1 MKKRS
6 VLAMALASA
15 MVFSMTACGGSGST
29 ASEAPAADSGSSAPA
44 EAAASA
50 APESSATDEASAA
63 SETSEASAAGEDAI
77 PENEISGDPSKADS
91 FVVWAWNTDFVTL
104 EDLLVQK
111 YPELKDRL
119 VFVNCGG
126 SNYYQDK
133 IDALLNDPSNELYP
147 DMMLLEVGYVQKYV
161 QSDYL
166 MSLSDLGITDADVKD
181 QFEYN
186 IALGSDANGVQKAS
200 FWQATPGCIQVR
212 ADLAE
217 KYLGTT
223 GQAELEKTF
232 SSWDSILEAA
242 KKVND
247 ASGGKVKLF
256 SGYDD
261 LKYIYLNGA
270 RKVGWYD
277 DNDVIQMDDAMAE
290 YMDYAK
296 DLYDQDLTFNT
307 TMWGT
312 DWAALKD
319 GDGENSEACIA
330 FAGCPWY
337 TYWCLT
343 DTWDKNTILVDAPV
357 QFYWGGTGL
366 AATAECSDKDVAAE
380 IIKACTCD
388 AEFMTDIYKANGD
401 FVNNQSAIK
410 DIVANDVK
418 GTSTFSLYGDQNI
431 PEFFST
437 RGQGVDVSL
446 VKAEDM
452 TINES
457 LFPAAVTSYA
467 TGEVDKDT
475 AIKNFKD
482 SVHDTYSYLKVE

>member
-1 MKKRS
+1 MKKKS
-6 VLAMALASA
+6 VLAVLLASA
-15 MVFSMTACGGSGST
+15 MALSMTACGGSSS
-29 ASEAPAADSGSSAPA
+29 AAESKAEPSVPAEASASAAVSEAP
-44 EAAASA
+44 
-50 APESSATDEASAA
+50 EASAA
-63 SETSEASAAGEDAI
+63 EESEAEAPAE
-77 PENEISGDPSKADS
+77 ENAVPDNEVTGDPSADNA
-91 FVVWAWNTDFVTL
+91 FVIWAWNTDFVTL

-126 SNYYQDK
+126 SGYYQDK
-133 IDALLNDPSNELYP
+133 IDALLTDPSNDLYP

-166 MSLSDLGITDADVKD
+166 MSLADLGITEADTKD
-181 QFEYN
+181 QFAYN
-186 IALGSDANGVQKAS
+186 IALGSDAAGVQKAS

-223 GQAELEKTF
+223 DQAELEKTF

-242 KKVND
+242 KTVNE

-261 LKYIYLNGA
+261 LKYIYLNGS

-277 DNDVIQMDDAMAE
+277 DNDVIQMDEAMAE

-296 DLYDQDLTFNT
+296 ELYDQDLTFNT

-319 GDGENSEACIA
+319 GDGETSEACIA
-330 FAGCPWY
+330 FSGCPWY

-343 DTWDKNTILVDAPV
+343 DTWNNNTILVDAPV

-366 AATAECSDKDVAAE
+366 AATAECSDKDVAAQ

-388 AEFMTDIYKANGD
+388 AEFMTEIYKANGD

-410 DIVANDVK
+410 TIVADGIK
-418 GTSTFSLYGDQNI
+418 GTSTFTLYGDQSI

-452 TINES
+452 TINET

-475 AIKNFKD
+475 AIQNFKN

>member
-1 MKKRS
+1 
-6 VLAMALASA
+6 MAL
-15 MVFSMTACGGSGST
+15 SMTACGGSS
-29 ASEAPAADSGSSAPA
+29 SAAESKAEPSAPA
-44 EAAASA
+44 EASASA
-50 APESSATDEASAA
+50 AVSEAPEASAA
-63 SETSEASAAGEDAI
+63 EESEAEAPAE
-77 PENEISGDPSKADS
+77 ENAVPDNEVTGDPSADNA
-91 FVVWAWNTDFVTL
+91 FVIWAWNTDFVTL

-126 SNYYQDK
+126 SGYYQDK
-133 IDALLNDPSNELYP
+133 IDALLTDPSNDLYP

-166 MSLSDLGITDADVKD
+166 MSLADLGITEADTKD
-181 QFEYN
+181 QFAYN
-186 IALGSDANGVQKAS
+186 IALGSDAAGVQKAS

-223 GQAELEKTF
+223 DQAELEKTF

-242 KKVND
+242 KTVNE

-261 LKYIYLNGA
+261 LKYIYLNGS

-277 DNDVIQMDDAMAE
+277 DNDVIQMDEAMAE

-296 DLYDQDLTFNT
+296 ELYDQDLTFNT

-319 GDGENSEACIA
+319 GDGETSEACIA
-330 FAGCPWY
+330 FSGCPWY

-343 DTWDKNTILVDAPV
+343 DTWNNNTILVDAPV

-366 AATAECSDKDVAAE
+366 AATAECSDKDVAAQ

-388 AEFMTDIYKANGD
+388 AEFMTEIYKANGD

-410 DIVANDVK
+410 TIVADGIK
-418 GTSTFSLYGDQNI
+418 GTSTFTLYGDQSI

-452 TINES
+452 TINET

-475 AIKNFKD
+475 AIQNFKN

>member
-1 MKKRS
+1 MKKKS
-6 VLAMALASA
+6 VLAVLLASA
-15 MVFSMTACGGSGST
+15 MALSMTACGGSS
-29 ASEAPAADSGSSAPA
+29 SAAESKAEPSAPA
-44 EAAASA
+44 EASASA
-50 APESSATDEASAA
+50 AVSEAPEASAA
-63 SETSEASAAGEDAI
+63 EESEAEAPAE
-77 PENEISGDPSKADS
+77 ENAVPDNEVTGDPSADNA
-91 FVVWAWNTDFVTL
+91 FVIWAWNTDFVTL

-126 SNYYQDK
+126 SGYYQDK
-133 IDALLNDPSNELYP
+133 IDALLTDPSNDLYP

-166 MSLSDLGITDADVKD
+166 MSLADLGITEADTKD
-181 QFEYN
+181 QFAYN
-186 IALGSDANGVQKAS
+186 IALGSDAAGVQKAS

-223 GQAELEKTF
+223 DQAELEKTF
-232 SSWDSILEAA
+232 SSWESILEAA
-242 KKVND
+242 KTVNE

-261 LKYIYLNGA
+261 LKYIYLNGS

-277 DNDVIQMDDAMAE
+277 DNDVIQMDEAMAE

-296 DLYDQDLTFNT
+296 ELYDQDLTFNT

-330 FAGCPWY
+330 FSGCPWY

-343 DTWDKNTILVDAPV
+343 DTWNNNTILVDAPV

-366 AATAECSDKDVAAE
+366 AATAECSDKDVAAQ

-388 AEFMTDIYKANGD
+388 AEFMTEIYKANGD

-410 DIVANDVK
+410 TIVADGIK
-418 GTSTFSLYGDQNI
+418 GTSTFTLYGDQNI

-452 TINES
+452 TINET

-475 AIKNFKD
+475 AIQNFKN

>member
-1 MKKRS
+1 MKKKS
-6 VLAMALASA
+6 VLAVLLASA
-15 MVFSMTACGGSGST
+15 MALSMTACGGSS
-29 ASEAPAADSGSSAPA
+29 SAAESKAEPSAPA
-44 EAAASA
+44 EASASA
-50 APESSATDEASAA
+50 AVSEAPEASAA
-63 SETSEASAAGEDAI
+63 EESEAEAPAE
-77 PENEISGDPSKADS
+77 ENAVPDNEVTGDPSADNA
-91 FVVWAWNTDFVTL
+91 FVIWAWNTDFVTL

-126 SNYYQDK
+126 SGYYQDK
-133 IDALLNDPSNELYP
+133 IDALLTDPSNDLYP

-166 MSLSDLGITDADVKD
+166 MSLADLGITEADTKD
-181 QFEYN
+181 QFAYN
-186 IALGSDANGVQKAS
+186 IALGSDAAGVQKAS

-223 GQAELEKTF
+223 DQAELEKTF

-242 KKVND
+242 KTVNE

-261 LKYIYLNGA
+261 LKYIYLNGS

-277 DNDVIQMDDAMAE
+277 DNDVIQMDEAMAE

-296 DLYDQDLTFNT
+296 ELYDQDLTFNT

-330 FAGCPWY
+330 FSGCPWY

-343 DTWDKNTILVDAPV
+343 DTWNNNTILVDAPV

-366 AATAECSDKDVAAE
+366 AATAECSDKDVAAQ

-388 AEFMTDIYKANGD
+388 AEFMTEIYKANGD

-410 DIVANDVK
+410 TIVADGIK
-418 GTSTFSLYGDQNI
+418 GTSTFTLYGDQSI

-452 TINES
+452 TINET

-475 AIKNFKD
+475 AIQNFKN

>member
-1 MKKRS
+1 MKKKS
-6 VLAMALASA
+6 VLAVLLASA
-15 MVFSMTACGGSGST
+15 MALSMTACGGSS
-29 ASEAPAADSGSSAPA
+29 SAAESKAEPSAPA
-44 EAAASA
+44 EASASA
-50 APESSATDEASAA
+50 AVSEAPEASAA
-63 SETSEASAAGEDAI
+63 EESEAEAPAEENAVPD
-77 PENEISGDPSKADS
+77 NEITGDPSADNA
-91 FVVWAWNTDFVTL
+91 FVIWAWNTDFVTL

-126 SNYYQDK
+126 SGYYQDK
-133 IDALLNDPSNELYP
+133 IDALLTDPSNDLYP

-166 MSLSDLGITDADVKD
+166 MSLADLGITEADTKD
-181 QFEYN
+181 QFAYN
-186 IALGSDANGVQKAS
+186 IALGSDAAGVQKAS

-223 GQAELEKTF
+223 DQAELEKTF

-242 KKVND
+242 KTVNE

-261 LKYIYLNGA
+261 LKYIYLNGS

-277 DNDVIQMDDAMAE
+277 DNDVIQMDEAMAE

-296 DLYDQDLTFNT
+296 ELYDQDLTFNT

-319 GDGENSEACIA
+319 GDGETSEACIA
-330 FAGCPWY
+330 FSGCPWY

-343 DTWDKNTILVDAPV
+343 DTWNNNTILVDAPV

-366 AATAECSDKDVAAE
+366 AATAECSDKDVAAQ

-388 AEFMTDIYKANGD
+388 AEFMTEIYKANGD

-410 DIVANDVK
+410 TIVADGIK
-418 GTSTFSLYGDQNI
+418 GTSTFTLYGDQSI

-452 TINES
+452 TINET

-475 AIKNFKD
+475 AIQNFKN

>member
-1 MKKRS
+1 MKKKS
-6 VLAMALASA
+6 VLAVLLASA
-15 MVFSMTACGGSGST
+15 MALSMTACGGSS
-29 ASEAPAADSGSSAPA
+29 SAAESKAEPSAPA
-44 EAAASA
+44 EASASA
-50 APESSATDEASAA
+50 AVSEAPEASAA
-63 SETSEASAAGEDAI
+63 EESEAEAPAE
-77 PENEISGDPSKADS
+77 ENAVPDNEVTGDPSADNA
-91 FVVWAWNTDFVTL
+91 FVIWAWNTDFVTL

-126 SNYYQDK
+126 SGYYQDK
-133 IDALLNDPSNELYP
+133 IDALLTDPSNDLYP

-166 MSLSDLGITDADVKD
+166 MSLADLGITEADTKD
-181 QFEYN
+181 QFAYN
-186 IALGSDANGVQKAS
+186 IALGSDAAGVQKAS

-223 GQAELEKTF
+223 DQAELEKTF

-242 KKVND
+242 KTVNE

-261 LKYIYLNGA
+261 LKYIYLNGS

-277 DNDVIQMDDAMAE
+277 DNDVIQMDEAMAE

-296 DLYDQDLTFNT
+296 ELYDQDLTFNT

-319 GDGENSEACIA
+319 GDGETSEACIA
-330 FAGCPWY
+330 FSGCPWY

-343 DTWDKNTILVDAPV
+343 DTWNNNTILVDAPV

-366 AATAECSDKDVAAE
+366 AATAECSDKDVAAQ

-388 AEFMTDIYKANGD
+388 AEFMTEIYKANGD

-410 DIVANDVK
+410 TIVADGIK
-418 GTSTFSLYGDQNI
+418 GTSTFTLYGDQNI

-452 TINES
+452 TINET

-475 AIKNFKD
+475 AIQNFKN

>member
-1 MKKRS
+1 MKKKS
-6 VLAMALASA
+6 VLAVLLASA
-15 MVFSMTACGGSGST
+15 MALSMTACGSSSST
-29 ASEAPAADSGSSAPA
+29 ATDASETP
-44 EAAASA
+44 
-50 APESSATDEASAA
+50 EASAA
-63 SETSEASAAGEDAI
+63 VSAASEASEAAEAETSEAEEAEAEEDAI
-77 PENEISGDPSKADS
+77 PDNDITGDPTADDA

-104 EDLLVQK
+104 EDLLVEK

-126 SNYYQDK
+126 SGYYQDK
-133 IDALLNDPSNELYP
+133 IDALLDDPTNDLYP
-147 DMMLLEVGYVQKYV
+147 DLMLLEVGYVQKYV

-166 MSLSDLGITDADVKD
+166 LSLADLGITEADTKD
-181 QFEYN
+181 QFAYN
-186 IALGSDANGVQKAS
+186 IALGSDSNGVQKAS
-200 FWQATPGCIQVR
+200 FWQATPGCIQIR

-223 GQAELEKTF
+223 DQAELEEIF

-242 KKVND
+242 KTVND

-270 RKVGWYD
+270 RSVGWYD
-277 DNDVIQMDDAMAE
+277 DNDVIQMDDAMSE

-296 DLYDQDLTFNT
+296 ELYDQDLTFNT

-319 GDGENSEACIA
+319 GDGETSEACIA

-343 DTWDKNTILVDAPV
+343 DTWDNNTILVDAPE

-366 AATAECSDKDVAAE
+366 AATTGCSDTSIAAE

-388 AEFMTDIYKANGD
+388 ADFMTEIYKANGD
-401 FVNNQSAIK
+401 FVNNQSAIST
-410 DIVANDVK
+410 IVADDIK
-418 GTSTFSLYGDQNI
+418 GTSTFSLYGDQSI

-446 VKAEDM
+446 VTAEDM
-452 TINES
+452 TINET

-475 AIKNFKD
+475 AIQNFKD
-482 SVHDTYSYLKVE
+482 SVHDTYSYLKTE

>member
-1 MKKRS
+1 MKKKS
-6 VLAMALASA
+6 VLAVLLASA
-15 MVFSMTACGGSGST
+15 MALSMTACGGSS
-29 ASEAPAADSGSSAPA
+29 SAAESKAEPSAPA
-44 EAAASA
+44 EASASA
-50 APESSATDEASAA
+50 AVSEAPEASAA
-63 SETSEASAAGEDAI
+63 EESEAEAPAEENAVPD
-77 PENEISGDPSKADS
+77 NEITGDPSADNA
-91 FVVWAWNTDFVTL
+91 FVIWAWNTDFVTL

-126 SNYYQDK
+126 SGYYQDK
-133 IDALLNDPSNELYP
+133 IDALLTDPSNDLYP

-166 MSLSDLGITDADVKD
+166 MSLADLGITEADTKD
-181 QFEYN
+181 QFAYN
-186 IALGSDANGVQKAS
+186 IALGSDAAGVQKAS
-200 FWQATPGCIQVR
+200 FWQATPGCIQVP

-223 GQAELEKTF
+223 DQAELEKTF

-242 KKVND
+242 KTVNE

-261 LKYIYLNGA
+261 LKYIYLNGS

-277 DNDVIQMDDAMAE
+277 DNDVIQMDEAMAE

-296 DLYDQDLTFNT
+296 ELYDQDLTFNT

-319 GDGENSEACIA
+319 GDGETSEACIA
-330 FAGCPWY
+330 FSGCPWY

-343 DTWDKNTILVDAPV
+343 DTWNNNTILVDAPV

-366 AATAECSDKDVAAE
+366 AATAECSDKDVAAQ

-388 AEFMTDIYKANGD
+388 AEFMTEIYKANGD

-410 DIVANDVK
+410 TIVADGIK
-418 GTSTFSLYGDQNI
+418 GTSTFTLYGDQSI

-452 TINES
+452 TINET

-475 AIKNFKD
+475 AIQNFKN

>member
-1 MKKRS
+1 MKKKS
-6 VLAMALASA
+6 VLAVLLASA
-15 MVFSMTACGGSGST
+15 MALSMTACGGSS
-29 ASEAPAADSGSSAPA
+29 SAAESKAEPSAPA
-44 EAAASA
+44 EASASA
-50 APESSATDEASAA
+50 AVSEAPEASAA
-63 SETSEASAAGEDAI
+63 EESEAEAPAE
-77 PENEISGDPSKADS
+77 ENAVPDNEVTGDPSADNA
-91 FVVWAWNTDFVTL
+91 FVIWAWNTDFVTL

-126 SNYYQDK
+126 SGYYQDK
-133 IDALLNDPSNELYP
+133 IDALLTDPSNDLYP

-166 MSLSDLGITDADVKD
+166 MSLADLGITEADTKD
-181 QFEYN
+181 QFAYN
-186 IALGSDANGVQKAS
+186 IALGSDADGVQKAS

-223 GQAELEKTF
+223 DQAELEKTF

-242 KKVND
+242 KTVNE

-261 LKYIYLNGA
+261 LKYIYLNGS

-277 DNDVIQMDDAMAE
+277 DNDVIQMDEAMAE

-296 DLYDQDLTFNT
+296 ELYDQDLTFNT

-319 GDGENSEACIA
+319 GDGETSEACIA
-330 FAGCPWY
+330 FSGCPWY

-343 DTWDKNTILVDAPV
+343 DTWNNNTILVDAPV

-366 AATAECSDKDVAAE
+366 AATAECSDKDVAAQ

-388 AEFMTDIYKANGD
+388 AEFMTEIYKANGD

-410 DIVANDVK
+410 TIVADGIK
-418 GTSTFSLYGDQNI
+418 GTSTFTLYGDQNI

-452 TINES
+452 TINET

-475 AIKNFKD
+475 AIQNFKN

>member
-1 MKKRS
+1 MKKKS
-6 VLAMALASA
+6 VLAVLLASA
-15 MVFSMTACGGSGST
+15 MALSMTACGGSS
-29 ASEAPAADSGSSAPA
+29 SAAESKAEPSAPA
-44 EAAASA
+44 EASASA
-50 APESSATDEASAA
+50 AVSEAPEASAA
-63 SETSEASAAGEDAI
+63 EESEAEAPAE
-77 PENEISGDPSKADS
+77 ENAVPDNEVTGDPSADNA
-91 FVVWAWNTDFVTL
+91 FVIWAWNTDFVTL

-126 SNYYQDK
+126 SGYYQDK
-133 IDALLNDPSNELYP
+133 IDALLTDPSNDLYP

-166 MSLSDLGITDADVKD
+166 MSLADLGITEADTKD
-181 QFEYN
+181 QFAYN
-186 IALGSDANGVQKAS
+186 IALGSDAAGVQKAS

-223 GQAELEKTF
+223 DQAELEKTF

-242 KKVND
+242 KTVNE

-261 LKYIYLNGA
+261 LKYIYLNGS

-296 DLYDQDLTFNT
+296 ELYDQDLTFNT

-319 GDGENSEACIA
+319 GDGETSEACIA
-330 FAGCPWY
+330 FSGCPWY

-343 DTWDKNTILVDAPV
+343 DTWNNNTILVDAPV

-366 AATAECSDKDVAAE
+366 AATAECSDKDVAAQ

-388 AEFMTDIYKANGD
+388 AEFMTEIYKANGD
-401 FVNNQSAIK
+401 FVNNQSAVK
-410 DIVANDVK
+410 TIVADGIK
-418 GTSTFSLYGDQNI
+418 GTSTFTLYGDQNI

-452 TINES
+452 TINET

-475 AIKNFKD
+475 AIQNFKN

>member
-1 MKKRS
+1 MKKKS
-6 VLAMALASA
+6 VLAVLLASA
-15 MVFSMTACGGSGST
+15 MALSMTACGGSS
-29 ASEAPAADSGSSAPA
+29 SAAESKAEPSAPA
-44 EAAASA
+44 EASASA
-50 APESSATDEASAA
+50 AVSEAPEASAA
-63 SETSEASAAGEDAI
+63 EESEAEAPAE
-77 PENEISGDPSKADS
+77 ENAVPDNEVTGDPSADNA
-91 FVVWAWNTDFVTL
+91 FVIWAWNTDFVTL

-126 SNYYQDK
+126 SGYYQDK
-133 IDALLNDPSNELYP
+133 IDALLTDPSNDLYP

-166 MSLSDLGITDADVKD
+166 MSLADLGITEADTKD
-181 QFEYN
+181 QFAYN
-186 IALGSDANGVQKAS
+186 IALGSDAAGVQKAS

-223 GQAELEKTF
+223 DQAELEKTF
-232 SSWDSILEAA
+232 SSWESILEAA
-242 KKVND
+242 KTVNE

-261 LKYIYLNGA
+261 LKYIYLNGS

-277 DNDVIQMDDAMAE
+277 DNDVIQMDEAMAE

-296 DLYDQDLTFNT
+296 ELYDQDLTFNT

-330 FAGCPWY
+330 FSGCPWY

-343 DTWDKNTILVDAPV
+343 DTWNNNTILVDAPV

-366 AATAECSDKDVAAE
+366 AATAECSDKDVAAQ

-388 AEFMTDIYKANGD
+388 AEFMTEIYKANGD

-410 DIVANDVK
+410 TIVADGIK
-418 GTSTFSLYGDQNI
+418 GTSTFTLYGDQNI

-452 TINES
+452 TINET

-475 AIKNFKD
+475 AIQNFKN
-482 SVHDTYSYLKVE
+482 SVHDTYSYLKAE

>member
-1 MKKRS
+1 MKKKS
-6 VLAMALASA
+6 VLAVLLASA
-15 MVFSMTACGGSGST
+15 MALSMTACGGSS
-29 ASEAPAADSGSSAPA
+29 SAAESKAEPSAPA
-44 EAAASA
+44 EASASA
-50 APESSATDEASAA
+50 AVSEAPEASAA
-63 SETSEASAAGEDAI
+63 EESEAEAPAE
-77 PENEISGDPSKADS
+77 ENAVPDNEVTGDPSADNA
-91 FVVWAWNTDFVTL
+91 FVIWAWNTDFVTL

-126 SNYYQDK
+126 SGYYQDK
-133 IDALLNDPSNELYP
+133 IDALLTDPSNDLYP

-166 MSLSDLGITDADVKD
+166 MSLADLGITEDDTKD
-181 QFEYN
+181 QFAYN
-186 IALGSDANGVQKAS
+186 IALGSDAAGVQKAS

-223 GQAELEKTF
+223 DQAELEKTF
-232 SSWDSILEAA
+232 SSWESILEAA
-242 KKVND
+242 KTVNE

-261 LKYIYLNGA
+261 LKYIYLNGS

-277 DNDVIQMDDAMAE
+277 DNDVIQMDEAMAE

-296 DLYDQDLTFNT
+296 ELYDQDLTFNT

-330 FAGCPWY
+330 FSGCPWY

-343 DTWDKNTILVDAPV
+343 DTWNNNTILVDAPV

-366 AATAECSDKDVAAE
+366 AATAECSDKDVAAQ

-388 AEFMTDIYKANGD
+388 AEFMTEIYKANGD

-410 DIVANDVK
+410 TIVADGIK
-418 GTSTFSLYGDQNI
+418 GTSTFTLYGDQNI

-452 TINES
+452 TINET

-475 AIKNFKD
+475 AIQNFKN

>member
-1 MKKRS
+1 MKKKS
-6 VLAMALASA
+6 VLAVLLASA
-15 MVFSMTACGGSGST
+15 MALSMTACGGSS
-29 ASEAPAADSGSSAPA
+29 SAAESKAEPSAPA
-44 EAAASA
+44 EASASA
-50 APESSATDEASAA
+50 AVSEAPEASAA
-63 SETSEASAAGEDAI
+63 EESEAEAPAE
-77 PENEISGDPSKADS
+77 ENAVPDNEVTGDPSADNA
-91 FVVWAWNTDFVTL
+91 FVIWAWNTDFVTL

-126 SNYYQDK
+126 SGYYQDK
-133 IDALLNDPSNELYP
+133 IDALLTDPSNDLYP

-166 MSLSDLGITDADVKD
+166 MSLADLGITEADTKD
-181 QFEYN
+181 QFAYN
-186 IALGSDANGVQKAS
+186 IALGSDAAGVQKAS

-223 GQAELEKTF
+223 DQAELEKTF

-242 KKVND
+242 KTVNE

-261 LKYIYLNGA
+261 LKYIYLNGS

-277 DNDVIQMDDAMAE
+277 DNDVIQMDEAMAE

-296 DLYDQDLTFNT
+296 ELYDQDLTFNT

-319 GDGENSEACIA
+319 GDGETSEACIA
-330 FAGCPWY
+330 FSGCPWY

-343 DTWDKNTILVDAPV
+343 DTWNNNTILVDAPV

-366 AATAECSDKDVAAE
+366 AATAECSDKDVAAQ

-388 AEFMTDIYKANGD
+388 AEFMTEIYKANGD

-410 DIVANDVK
+410 TIVADGIK
-418 GTSTFSLYGDQNI
+418 GTSTFTLYGDQSI

-446 VKAEDM
+446 VKAEAM
-452 TINES
+452 TINGT

-475 AIKNFKD
+475 AIQNFKN

>member
-1 MKKRS
+1 MKKKRFLA
-6 VLAMALASA
+6 VLLVAA
-15 MVFSMTACGGSGST
+15 MVFSMAACGGKSS
-29 ASEAPAADSGSSAPA
+29 SDSSSDKKADK
-44 EAAASA
+44 
-50 APESSATDEASAA
+50 EAST
-63 SETSEASAAGEDAI
+63 EEEI
-77 PENEISGDPSKADS
+77 PDNEITGDASKKDA
-91 FVVWAWNTDFVTL
+91 FVIWAWNTDFVTL
-104 EDLLVQK
+104 EDLLTAK

-133 IDALLNDPSNELYP
+133 IDALLDDPDNELYP
-147 DMMLLEVGYVQKYV
+147 DLMLLEVGYVQKYV

-166 MSLSDLGITDADVKD
+166 TSLSDLGITADDTKD
-181 QFEYN
+181 QFKYN
-186 IALGSDANGVQKAS
+186 IELGSDKDGTQKAS
-200 FWQATPGCIQVR
+200 FWQATPGCIQIR

-223 GQAELEKTF
+223 DQAQLEQMF

-242 KKVND
+242 RKVND

-277 DNDVIQMDDAMAE
+277 DKDVIQMDDAMVE

-296 DLYDQDLTFNT
+296 TLYDEDLTFNT

-319 GDGENSEACIA
+319 GDGDKSEACIA

-366 AATAECSDKDVAAE
+366 AATKECSDKDVAAQ
-380 IIKACTCD
+380 IIKATTCD
-388 AEFMTDIYKANGD
+388 SEFMTDIYKANGD
-401 FVNNQSAIK
+401 FVNNQTAIN
-410 DIVANDVK
+410 DIVTNGVK

-446 VKAEDM
+446 VTAEDM
-452 TINES
+452 TINET

-467 TGEVDKDT
+467 TGKADKDK
-475 AIKNFKD
+475 AIEDFKN

>member
-1 MKKRS
+1 MKKKS
-6 VLAMALASA
+6 VLAVLLASA
-15 MVFSMTACGGSGST
+15 MALSMTACGGSS
-29 ASEAPAADSGSSAPA
+29 SAAESKAEPSAPA
-44 EAAASA
+44 EASASA
-50 APESSATDEASAA
+50 AVSEAPEASAA
-63 SETSEASAAGEDAI
+63 EESEAETPAE
-77 PENEISGDPSKADS
+77 ENAVPDNEVTGDPSADNA
-91 FVVWAWNTDFVTL
+91 FVIWAWNTDFVTL

-126 SNYYQDK
+126 SGYYQDK
-133 IDALLNDPSNELYP
+133 IDALLTDPSNDLYP

-166 MSLSDLGITDADVKD
+166 MSLADLGITEADTKD
-181 QFEYN
+181 QFAYN
-186 IALGSDANGVQKAS
+186 IALGSDAAGVQKAS

-223 GQAELEKTF
+223 DQAELEKTF

-242 KKVND
+242 KTVNE

-261 LKYIYLNGA
+261 LKYIYLNGS

-277 DNDVIQMDDAMAE
+277 DNDVIQMDEAMAE

-296 DLYDQDLTFNT
+296 ELYDQDLTFNT

-319 GDGENSEACIA
+319 GDGETSEACIA
-330 FAGCPWY
+330 FSGCPWY

-343 DTWDKNTILVDAPV
+343 DTWNNNTILVDAPV

-366 AATAECSDKDVAAE
+366 AATAECSDKDVAAQ

-388 AEFMTDIYKANGD
+388 AEFMTEIYKANGD

-410 DIVANDVK
+410 TIVADGIK
-418 GTSTFSLYGDQNI
+418 GTSTFTLYGDQSI

-452 TINES
+452 TINET

-475 AIKNFKD
+475 AIQNFKN

>member
-1 MKKRS
+1 MKKKS
-6 VLAMALASA
+6 VLAVLLASA
-15 MVFSMTACGGSGST
+15 MALSMTACGGSSSAAET
-29 ASEAPAADSGSSAPA
+29 AAEPSAPA
-44 EAAASA
+44 EASASA
-50 APESSATDEASAA
+50 AESEAPESSTAEAS
-63 SETSEASAAGEDAI
+63 EAEAPAESDV
-77 PENEISGDPSKADS
+77 PDNEVTGDPSADNA

-126 SNYYQDK
+126 SGYYQDK
-133 IDALLNDPSNELYP
+133 IDALLDDPSNELYP
-147 DMMLLEVGYVQKYV
+147 DLMLLEVGYVQKYV

-166 MSLSDLGITDADVKD
+166 LSLADLGITEEDTKD

-186 IALGSDANGVQKAS
+186 IALGSDADGVQKAS

-223 GQAELEKTF
+223 DQAELEKTF

-242 KKVND
+242 KTVNE

-261 LKYIYLNGA
+261 LKYIYLNGS

-277 DNDVIQMDDAMAE
+277 DNDVIQMDEAMAE

-296 DLYDQDLTFNT
+296 ELYDQDLTFNT

-330 FAGCPWY
+330 FSGCPWY

-343 DTWDKNTILVDAPV
+343 DTWNNNTILVDAPV

-366 AATAECSDKDVAAE
+366 AATKDCSDKDTAAQ

-388 AEFMTDIYKANGD
+388 AEFMTEIYKANGD
-401 FVNNQSAIK
+401 FVNNQSAINT
-410 DIVANDVK
+410 IVADDIK
-418 GTSTFSLYGDQNI
+418 GTSTFTLYGEQSI

-452 TINES
+452 TINET

-475 AIKNFKD
+475 AIQNFKN

>member
-1 MKKRS
+1 MKKKS
-6 VLAMALASA
+6 VLAVLLASA
-15 MVFSMTACGGSGST
+15 MALSMTACGGSS
-29 ASEAPAADSGSSAPA
+29 SAAESKAEPSAPA
-44 EAAASA
+44 EASASA
-50 APESSATDEASAA
+50 AVSEAPEASAA
-63 SETSEASAAGEDAI
+63 EESEAEAPAE
-77 PENEISGDPSKADS
+77 ENAVPDNEVTGDPSADNA
-91 FVVWAWNTDFVTL
+91 FVIWAWNTDFVTL

-126 SNYYQDK
+126 SGYYQDK
-133 IDALLNDPSNELYP
+133 IDALLTDPSNDLYP

-166 MSLSDLGITDADVKD
+166 MSLADLGITEADTKD
-181 QFEYN
+181 QFAYN
-186 IALGSDANGVQKAS
+186 IALGSDAAGVQKAS

-223 GQAELEKTF
+223 DQAELEKTF

-242 KKVND
+242 KTVNE

-261 LKYIYLNGA
+261 LKYIYLNGS

-277 DNDVIQMDDAMAE
+277 DNDVIQMDEAMAE

-296 DLYDQDLTFNT
+296 ELYDQDLTFNT

-319 GDGENSEACIA
+319 GDGETSEACIA
-330 FAGCPWY
+330 FSGCPWY

-343 DTWDKNTILVDAPV
+343 DTWNNNTILVDAPV

-366 AATAECSDKDVAAE
+366 AATAECSDKDVAAQ

-388 AEFMTDIYKANGD
+388 AEFMTEIYKANGD

-410 DIVANDVK
+410 TIVADGIK
-418 GTSTFSLYGDQNI
+418 GTSTFTLYGDQSI

-452 TINES
+452 TINET

-475 AIKNFKD
+475 AIQNFKN

>member
-1 MKKRS
+1 MKKKS
-6 VLAMALASA
+6 VLAVLLASA
-15 MVFSMTACGGSGST
+15 MALSMTACGGSS
-29 ASEAPAADSGSSAPA
+29 SAAESKAEPSAPA
-44 EAAASA
+44 EASASA
-50 APESSATDEASAA
+50 AVSEAPEASAA
-63 SETSEASAAGEDAI
+63 EESEAEAPAE
-77 PENEISGDPSKADS
+77 ENAVPDNEVTGDPSADNA
-91 FVVWAWNTDFVTL
+91 FVIWAWNTDFVTL

-126 SNYYQDK
+126 SGYYQDK
-133 IDALLNDPSNELYP
+133 IDALLTEPSNDLYP
-147 DMMLLEVGYVQKYV
+147 DMMLLEIGYVQKYV

-166 MSLSDLGITDADVKD
+166 MSLADLGITEADTKD
-181 QFEYN
+181 QFAYN
-186 IALGSDANGVQKAS
+186 IALGSDAAGVQKAS

-223 GQAELEKTF
+223 DQAELEKTF

-242 KKVND
+242 KTVNE

-261 LKYIYLNGA
+261 LKYIYLNGS

-296 DLYDQDLTFNT
+296 ELYDQDLTFNT

-319 GDGENSEACIA
+319 GDGETSEACIA
-330 FAGCPWY
+330 FSGCPWY

-343 DTWDKNTILVDAPV
+343 DTWNNNTILVDAPV

-366 AATAECSDKDVAAE
+366 AATAECSDKDVAAQ

-388 AEFMTDIYKANGD
+388 AEFMTEIYKANGD

-410 DIVANDVK
+410 TIVADGIK
-418 GTSTFSLYGDQNI
+418 GTSTFTLYGDQSI

-452 TINES
+452 TINET

-475 AIKNFKD
+475 AIQNFKN

>member
-1 MKKRS
+1 MKKKS
-6 VLAMALASA
+6 VLAVLLASA
-15 MVFSMTACGGSGST
+15 MALSMTACGGSS
-29 ASEAPAADSGSSAPA
+29 SAAESKAEPSAPA
-44 EAAASA
+44 EASASA
-50 APESSATDEASAA
+50 AVSEAPEASAA
-63 SETSEASAAGEDAI
+63 EESEAEAPAE
-77 PENEISGDPSKADS
+77 ENAVTGDPSADNA
-91 FVVWAWNTDFVTL
+91 FVIWAWNTDFVTL

-126 SNYYQDK
+126 SGYYQDK
-133 IDALLNDPSNELYP
+133 IDALLTDPSNDLYP

-166 MSLSDLGITDADVKD
+166 MSLADLGITEADTKD
-181 QFEYN
+181 QFAYN
-186 IALGSDANGVQKAS
+186 IALGSDAAGVQKAS

-223 GQAELEKTF
+223 DQAELEKTF

-242 KKVND
+242 KTVNE

-261 LKYIYLNGA
+261 LKYIYLNGS

-277 DNDVIQMDDAMAE
+277 DNDVIQMDEAMAE

-296 DLYDQDLTFNT
+296 ELYDQDLTFNT

-319 GDGENSEACIA
+319 GDGETSEACIA
-330 FAGCPWY
+330 FSGCPWY

-343 DTWDKNTILVDAPV
+343 DTWNNNTILVDAPV

-366 AATAECSDKDVAAE
+366 AATAECSDKDVAAQ

-388 AEFMTDIYKANGD
+388 AEFMTEIYKANGD

-410 DIVANDVK
+410 TIVADGIK
-418 GTSTFSLYGDQNI
+418 GTSTFTLYGDQSI

-452 TINES
+452 TINET

-475 AIKNFKD
+475 AIQNFKN

>member
-1 MKKRS
+1 MKKKS
-6 VLAMALASA
+6 VMAVLLASA
-15 MVFSMTACGGSGST
+15 MALSMTACGGGS
-29 ASEAPAADSGSSAPA
+29 SSAAESAAEPSAPA
-44 EAAASA
+44 ETSAEESA
-50 APESSATDEASAA
+50 APEASAAEESEAEASAPA
-63 SETSEASAAGEDAI
+63 EDAV
-77 PENEISGDPSKADS
+77 PDNEISGDPSADNA

-104 EDLLVQK
+104 ENLLVEK

-126 SNYYQDK
+126 SGYYQDK
-133 IDALLNDPSNELYP
+133 IDALLDDPSNELYP

-166 MSLSDLGITDADVKD
+166 LSLADLGITEEDTKD

-186 IALGSDANGVQKAS
+186 IALGSDKDGVQKAS
-200 FWQATPGCIQVR
+200 FWQATPGCIQIR

-223 GQAELEKTF
+223 DQAELEKTF

-242 KKVND
+242 KTVNE

-261 LKYIYLNGA
+261 LKYIYLNGS

-277 DNDVIQMDDAMAE
+277 DSDVIQMDEAMAE

-296 DLYDQDLTFNT
+296 ELYDQDLTFNT

-319 GDGENSEACIA
+319 GDGETSEACIA
-330 FAGCPWY
+330 FSGCPWY

-343 DTWDKNTILVDAPV
+343 DTWNNNTILVDAPV

-366 AATAECSDKDVAAE
+366 AATTGCSDKDTAAQ

-388 AEFMTDIYKANGD
+388 AEFMTEIYKANGD
-401 FVNNQSAIK
+401 FVNNQSAISTIVSE
-410 DIVANDVK
+410 DIK
-418 GTSTFSLYGDQNI
+418 GTSTFTLYGDQSI

-446 VKAEDM
+446 VTAEDM
-452 TINES
+452 TINET

-475 AIKNFKD
+475 AIQNFKN

>member
-1 MKKRS
+1 MKKKS
-6 VLAMALASA
+6 VLAVLLASA
-15 MVFSMTACGGSGST
+15 MALSMTACGGSS
-29 ASEAPAADSGSSAPA
+29 SAAESKAEPSAPA
-44 EAAASA
+44 ETEASASAAASE
-50 APESSATDEASAA
+50 APESSAAEASEAA
-63 SETSEASAAGEDAI
+63 PAEDAV
-77 PENEISGDPSKADS
+77 PDNEVTGDPSADNA
-91 FVVWAWNTDFVTL
+91 FVIWAWNTDFVTL

-126 SNYYQDK
+126 SGYYQDK

-166 MSLSDLGITDADVKD
+166 LSLADLGITEADTKD
-181 QFEYN
+181 QFAYN

-217 KYLGTT
+217 KYLGTID
-223 GQAELEKTF
+223 QAELEKTF

-242 KKVND
+242 KTVNE

-261 LKYIYLNGA
+261 LKYIYLNGS

-296 DLYDQDLTFNT
+296 ELYEQDLTFNT

-319 GDGENSEACIA
+319 GDGEASEACIA
-330 FAGCPWY
+330 FSGCPWY

-343 DTWDKNTILVDAPV
+343 DTWNNNTILVDAPV

-366 AATAECSDKDVAAE
+366 AATAECSDKDVAAQ
-380 IIKACTCD
+380 IVKACTCD
-388 AEFMTDIYKANGD
+388 AEFMTEIYKANGD

-410 DIVANDVK
+410 TIVADGIK
-418 GTSTFSLYGDQNI
+418 GTSTFALYGEQSI

-452 TINES
+452 TINET